1 MHDNVDQSVAEFGEL
16 EGHRAYLLKVAQLQL
31 KQPSL
36 AEDVVQD
43 TLEAALRSRH
53 TFRGNASRRT
63 WLTGILRHKVAD
75 AFRLQRRHAAPLTA
89 LTVPEHL
96 RSVDASFGPDGAW
109 SRPPLHWD
117 VPEDAQLQTEF
128 LEVLQDCLGNL
139 PPLIARAFVLRE
151 VMELETAE
159 ISEDLSVTAN
169 HLGVLMY
176 RARMLL
182 RTCIETQWLDEGSG
196 A

>member
-1 MHDNVDQSVAEFGEL
+1 MHDMVPRSIADSGEL
-16 EGHRAYLLKVAQLQL
+16 EAHRAYLLKVAQLQL
-31 KQPSL
+31 KEPSL

-43 TLEAALRSRH
+43 TLEAALRNLQ

-63 WLTGILRHKVAD
+63 WLTGILRHKLAD
-75 AFRLQRRHAAPLTA
+75 AFRLERKHATQLAA

-96 RSVDASFGPDGAW
+96 RSVDASFDSDGAW
-109 SRPPLHWD
+109 SKAPLHWD
-117 VPEDAQLQTEF
+117 MPEEAQLQTEF
-128 LEVLQDCLGNL
+128 LAVLQDCLGSL

-151 VMELETAE
+151 VMEMDTAE
-159 ISEDLSVTAN
+159 ITQDLAVTAN

-182 RTCIETQWLDEGSG
+182 RTCIETGWFDHDG
-196 A
+196 AA

>member
-1 MHDNVDQSVAEFGEL
+1 MYDNVERAGFGEL
-16 EGHRAYLLKVAQLQL
+16 EAHRTYLLKVAQLQL
-31 KQPSL
+31 KDSSL

-43 TLEAALRSRH
+43 TFEAAVRNRQ

-63 WLTGILRHKVAD
+63 WLTGILRNKLAD
-75 AFRLQRRHAAPLTA
+75 AFRLQRRHSAPLAA

-96 RSVDASFGPDGAW
+96 RSVDASFARDGAW
-109 SRPPLHWD
+109 AKAPLHWD
-117 VPEDAQLQTEF
+117 LPEEAQFQTEF

-151 VMELETAE
+151 VMEMETAE
-159 ISEDLSVTAN
+159 ISEDLSVTSN

-182 RTCIETQWLDEGSG
+182 RTCIETEWLDQKR
-196 A
+196 AT